1 VRIRDL
7 SEHEMEDLAV
17 RHGIR
22 EGFGV
27 LVIEVIADTP
37 AAAAGLRNGD
47 VVVAFEDRPVVETR
61 LLQQLIAAAP
71 VERDVRLTILRPE
84 GRRAVPVRL
93 VAMPREV
100 AGERIAA
107 EFGFVLREAEAQP
120 ELGARRPPGASPS
133 VSGVLRGS
141 AAERGGLEVGDVL
154 LQVNDHSVLTRDAA
168 RLALADVSVDLPL
181 RLTVRR
187 GDSQRSVTLTVR

>member
-1 VRIRDL
+1 
-7 SEHEMEDLAV
+7 M
-17 RHGIR
+17 
-22 EGFGV
+22 
-27 LVIEVIADTP
+27 
-37 AAAAGLRNGD
+37 
-47 VVVAFEDRPVVETR
+47 AFEDRPVVETR
-61 LLQQLIAAAP
+61 LLQRLIAAAP

-120 ELGARRPPGASPS
+120 ELGARRPRRPRRRC
-133 VSGVLRGS
+133 RGCC
-141 AAERGGLEVGDVL
+141 AAARPRQGGLEVGDVL

-168 RLALADVSVDLPL
+168 REALADVPSISPL

-187 GDSQRSVTLTVR
+187 GDSQRSA